1 MTLRTKL
8 FVSTLSAALFVA
20 PVPAAAAQAGATLSA
35 GARVSD
41 TQGGEVGTI
50 ASVDGDFVILKTD
63 KHEVRLP
70 KTSFTA
76 HEGGF
81 IMAMT
86 RAQVNAAVEQTQ
98 AQADSKLVAGAL
110 VRGNEGGTVGTIDAI
125 DDQFATI
132 KLNSGKLVRLP
143 RGAIAP
149 GTDGALIG
157 MSVAE
162 LEAAAG
168 AADSADAS
176 VEAATD
182 AGSSMEGNGATR

>member
-1 MTLRTKL
+1 MTLRSKL
-8 FVSTLSAALFVA
+8 FLSTLSAAMFVA
-20 PVPAAAAQAGATLSA
+20 AVPAAAQAGANFTA
-35 GARVSD
+35 GAKVSD
-41 TQGGEVGTI
+41 TQNGEVGTI
-50 ASVDGDFVILKTD
+50 TSVDSDFVILKTD

-98 AQADSKLVAGAL
+98 AQADANLVAGAL
-110 VRGNEGGTVGTIDAI
+110 VRGNEGGAVGTIDAI

-132 KLNSGKLVRLP
+132 KLTSGKLVRLP
-143 RGAIAP
+143 RTAIAA
-149 GTDGALIG
+149 GAEGALIG
-157 MSVAE
+157 MTVAE

-168 AADSADAS
+168 EAAAASAAADTATEATASA
-176 VEAATD
+176 EA
-182 AGSSMEGNGATR
+182 NGATR